1 MFICETCG
9 HIAEIPNAD
18 CLCPDCKTPLVPT
31 TQEDDHSPIKEMI
44 GRRFIEKYKITGY
57 LGKGGSCTVW
67 KGVHLLTEQTVAIKI
82 LHNEMAVNKLAVRRF
97 QREAKAACKIKHP
110 NVVRAMDFGITEY
123 SEVYLVMEYVEGWT
137 LRKIIAA
144 ESPLSY
150 PRIFALLLQICGALE
165 AAHRCGIIHRDLK
178 PENIMVTPSVEGE
191 HVCVLDFGI
200 AKMFEHEGEETPLTA
215 ADSILGTPNYMSPE
229 QARGVELDYR
239 SDIYSLGIVV
249 YEMVCGVTPF
259 PKDQP
264 QLTLIRHIRTPPPPL
279 TVHRSGV
286 APALEA
292 LVMSCLQKEPSNRPP
307 TVMHF
312 AQNLRAVFGADS
324 TSGQNLT
331 PSGSF
336 GYPQSAGQGS
346 RSGSG
351 STPKTLSAPGRSP
364 SGSQNLL
371 EVDTELQI
379 ASLLGTQKTPSQS
392 EIPPTQKVP
401 VSSGQ
406 QKRTETEETPKQ
418 TTHSGFF
425 EESLV
430 LWIWV
435 LMSGGAVLFILYLLF
450 FR

>member
-9 HIAEIPNAD
+9 HIAEVPNAD
-18 CLCPDCKTPLVPT
+18 YLCPDCNTLLVPT
-31 TQEDDHSPIKEMI
+31 TQEDEHSPIKEMV
-44 GRRFIEKYKITGY
+44 GRRFIEKYKIIGY

-110 NVVRAMDFGITEY
+110 NVVRVMDFGTTEY
-123 SEVYLVMEYVEGWT
+123 SEVYLVMEYVEGRT
-137 LRKIIAA
+137 LRKIIATD
-144 ESPLSY
+144 SPLSY
-150 PRIFALLLQICGALE
+150 PRIFGLLLQICGALD

-249 YEMVCGVTPF
+249 YELVCGVTPF

-279 TVHRSGV
+279 TVHRRDV

-292 LVMSCLQKEPSNRPP
+292 LVMSCLQKEPSNRPS

-336 GYPQSAGQGS
+336 GYPQPLDQGS
-346 RSGSG
+346 GSGSG
-351 STPKTLSAPGRSP
+351 STPKTLSAPVRTP
-364 SGSQNLL
+364 SDSQDPL
-371 EVDTELQI
+371 EVDTPLQI
-379 ASLLGTQKTPSQS
+379 ASLLGGQKTPPQS

-406 QKRTETEETPKQ
+406 QKRAETEEPPRPA
-418 TTHSGFF
+418 SSRFS
-425 EESLV
+425 EESLF

-450 FR
+450 FQ